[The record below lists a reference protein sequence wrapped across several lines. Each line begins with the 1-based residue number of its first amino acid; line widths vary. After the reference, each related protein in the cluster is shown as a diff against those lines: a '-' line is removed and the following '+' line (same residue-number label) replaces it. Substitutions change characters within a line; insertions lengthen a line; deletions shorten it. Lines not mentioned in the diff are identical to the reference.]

1 MAEAPAS
8 VGALYFSTSSR
19 MILPSGPEPLILDRG
34 IPRSN
39 AIFLAMGDAN
49 IRSPAGRSPSEWVL
63 GFDVGSDLG
72 GATSGLEGSG
82 AFSFDGSEEGEKA
95 FSDANL
101 STPARSSDSSART
114 AMREPTWT
122 FFAPSAA

>member
-1 MAEAPAS
+1 
-8 VGALYFSTSSR
+8 

-34 IPRSN
+34 IPRSS

-49 IRSPAGRSPSEWVL
+49 MRSPAGSSVLESPL
-63 GFDVGSDLG
+63 GFDSEGSVF
-72 GATSGLEGSG
+72 GAACSGLEGSG
-82 AFSFDGSEEGEKA
+82 AASLGLSEEGVEA

-101 STPARSSDSSART
+101 SAVDRSSPSSAKT
-114 AMREPTWT
+114 AMSEPTWT